1 MPIEKLQA
9 MLAHNK
15 DEQIRVLQKLLDDDD
30 DVDREMIQ
38 MQS

>member
-1 MPIEKLQA
+1 